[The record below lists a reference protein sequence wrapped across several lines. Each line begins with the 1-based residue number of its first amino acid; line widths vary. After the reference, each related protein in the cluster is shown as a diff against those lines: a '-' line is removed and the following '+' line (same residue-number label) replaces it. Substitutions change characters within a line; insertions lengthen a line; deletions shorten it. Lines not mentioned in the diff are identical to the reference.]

1 MATIPEDAID
11 RLDKTASA
19 IHEAIIS
26 HVNWAFA
33 NTPSLPPFVELCK
46 HELELNKFLAVHR

>member
-1 MATIPEDAID
+1 MATIQDDAID

-26 HVNWAFA
+26 
-33 NTPSLPPFVELCK
+33 SLQGALKSASNLTAYVELCK
-46 HELELNKFLAVHR
+46 HELELNKYLAVHR